1 MVIILLIKFTYL
13 KTYSTFAMER
23 KVIAYKDYFLN
34 FINGLSEDAK
44 RKVFYSIDMLK
55 TQNRVSSKFVKYIRE
70 DVYELRAEY
79 QGNIYR
85 VFFIFDDG
93 NIVVLFNAFHKKTQ
107 KTPNREIQQ
116 AISLKDEYY
125 AEKNECYQP

>member
-1 MVIILLIKFTYL
+1 
-13 KTYSTFAMER
+13 MER